1 MSNLSP
7 VTQTI
12 QLLGA
17 SSSVVIPINAC
28 RWTVTVLTGTATI
41 GAATGLPAGFSD
53 SDEGRLLATIT
64 VTTAASSTAYV
75 RYSI

>member
-1 MSNLSP
+1 MYNLSP

-12 QLLGA
+12 QLLAA
-17 SSSVVIPINAC
+17 SESVVIPINAC

-41 GAATGLPAGFSD
+41 GAAAGLPAGFSD